1 MVKISIIIPTFN
13 SEKFL
18 KITLKSILSQTYK
31 NYEVIVCDNYS
42 KDRTKNIVK
51 YFLKLNKNIK
61 KFMEHFKLIG

>member
-31 NYEVIVCDNYS
+31 NYEVIVCESLY
-42 KDRTKNIVK
+42 KALEA
-51 YFLKLNKNIK
+51 LKGWSHEILKAC
-61 KFMEHFKLIG
+61 KLI